1 MKFDTGVNAQNAAAR
16 PKFDELQLSNQFK
29 QPWMW
34 YKAKNF
40 VRKLMGVELTLAA
53 ASAQE

>member
-40 VRKLMGVELTLAA
+40 VRKLMGMELTLAA
-53 ASAQE
+53 ATAQE